1 MNNFVFSQ
9 DPLLY
14 TALSNKQ
21 NPQMEYD
28 MKKQL
33 VIILAPI
40 IKHKKLLANLF
51 ILIPHI

>member
-33 VIILAPI
+33 DDAITQYQAMTQRYCAFRVERQYS
-40 IKHKKLLANLF
+40 
-51 ILIPHI
+51 